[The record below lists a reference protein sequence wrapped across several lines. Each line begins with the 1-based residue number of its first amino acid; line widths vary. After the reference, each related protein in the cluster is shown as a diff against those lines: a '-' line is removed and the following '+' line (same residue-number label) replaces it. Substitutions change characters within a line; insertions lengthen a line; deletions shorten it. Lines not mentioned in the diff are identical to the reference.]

1 MLALK
6 FKKETPKKK
15 TIFIVEDN
23 EMYSKSLKEYLLTR
37 FLNTLKIK
45 TFYLGEMCLMEL
57 HRNPIIV
64 VMDYIL
70 NSKYNE
76 ANNGL
81 EIIKRIKIL
90 KPETNIIILSVQKRL
105 EINLEAIKDFNC
117 IYVQKNQK
125 SFMKV
130 EQSIKEIF
138 NRNQPPAF

>member
-1 MLALK
+1 M
-6 FKKETPKKK
+6 KKPKKK

-23 EMYSKSLKEYLLTR
+23 EMYSHSLKEFLITR
-37 FLNTLKIK
+37 FLNTLEIK

-64 VMDYIL
+64 IMDFLL

-90 KPETNIIILSVQKRL
+90 RPQTNIIVLSGEKK
-105 EINLEAIKDFNC
+105 IKLDPETIKEFDC
-117 IYVQKNQK
+117 VYVQKDQEA
-125 SFMKV
+125 FMKV
-130 EQSIKEIF
+130 ERFIRRIF
-138 NRNQPPAF
+138 SRNQPPAFEPWN